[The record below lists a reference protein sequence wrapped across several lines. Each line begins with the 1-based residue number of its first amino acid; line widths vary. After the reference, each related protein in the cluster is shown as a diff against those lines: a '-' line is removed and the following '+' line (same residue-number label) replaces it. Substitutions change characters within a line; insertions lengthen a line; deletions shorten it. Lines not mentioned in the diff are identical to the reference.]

1 MATNFPSDSSP
12 LHCVSSINNKPA
24 VSKPE
29 QQHIMDSELRESDV
43 LFTDCVLD
51 FSKYLTSTDLPAS
64 PEEFFDDLF
73 EQEEKPKEEMSTGPV
88 RIKEEPCYS
97 TSSSRCST
105 PESLLPEHD
114 YENDFPSPQFA
125 TERDSY
131 LVHQLQRI
139 NNNDERKDNM
149 EKKLQEALVN
159 LQKTNRKS
167 SSTSRKAKPSRPSKR
182 KSLDKNS
189 DEYRAKR
196 ERNNV
201 AVRKSRTKSKMRHL
215 ETQMRVSDLCE
226 ENEQLKSKISLL
238 QRELN
243 ALRNFVAVNMSP
255 ALVSKAPGY
264 SFSAVPSMN
273 NNLYFSTDESQ
284 GNSRLQRV
292 C

>member
-1 MATNFPSDSSP
+1 MATTFPSDSSQ
-12 LHCVSSINNKPA
+12 LYCVSSINKLA
-24 VSKPE
+24 VSKPQ
-29 QQHIMDSELRESDV
+29 QQHIMDSELRDSDV

-73 EQEEKPKEEMSTGPV
+73 EQEEKQKVEVPIVK
-88 RIKEEPCYS
+88 IKEEPCFSNSSYS

-114 YENDFPSPQFA
+114 YENDFPSPQFEP
-125 TERDSY
+125 ERDSY
-131 LVHQLQRI
+131 LVHQLQKV
-139 NNNDERKDNM
+139 NNNEERKVNL

-159 LQKTNRKS
+159 LQKTNRKTTS
-167 SSTSRKAKPSRPSKR
+167 SSNNRKASKPSKR
-182 KSLDKNS
+182 KSLEKDS
-189 DEYRAKR
+189 EEYRAKR

-201 AVRKSRTKSKMRHL
+201 AVRKSRTKSKMRHI
-215 ETQMRVSDLCE
+215 ETKMKVSDLCE

-264 SFSAVPSMN
+264 SYSAVPS
-273 NNLYFSTDESQ
+273 NNLF
-284 GNSRLQRV
+284 
-292 C
+292 